1 MKSSPTRARE
11 TWKLVGAFAAFGLF
25 WGGFAAALPA
35 IKEAT
40 GTTEGTLG
48 LALFCIP
55 SAALPAMLL
64 SGPWADRY
72 GRRMLAP
79 ALAAFA
85 LVTVGPG
92 LASSGLGLVPAFVAL
107 GITSGGLEV
116 AVNGAAAA
124 MEAERGERIMGK
136 VHAGFSLGGLVSSV
150 SVGLAREAG
159 AHPALLLG
167 SIGLIIGAIAWWNR
181 GAPGPPARQGGRRG
195 RMHFTRPLVLLGSL
209 CALTFCIEAGLEGWS
224 AIHLEDTLGASPA
237 VGGLGPGLFMAAM
250 VLGRVAAQSFGDR
263 FKDTHLLVASG
274 LVGAIGIEL
283 AAVAQNP
290 WAALVGFWLAGLAIS
305 ASAPTILSLTGRSSP
320 PEERGTSM
328 AAVTS
333 IAYLG
338 FFVSPAVVGGIADLA
353 GLRVGLAALGGI
365 GIVLAVLAPRVGRLK
380 LRAVGQA
387 SGGVREPLAS
397 SSTGKKGVSTK

>member
-1 MKSSPTRARE
+1 MQPSHNPAPGI
-11 TWKLVGAFAAFGLF
+11 WKLVAAFAAFGLF

-55 SAALPAMLL
+55 SAALPAMVL

-92 LASSGLGLVPAFVAL
+92 LASSGLGLVPVFLAL
-107 GITSGGLEV
+107 GITSGSLEV

-167 SIGLIIGAIAWWNR
+167 SIGLIIGAIGWWNR
-181 GAPGPPARQGGRRG
+181 GAPSPPVRQGGRRA

-263 FKDTHLLVASG
+263 FKDTHLLMTSG

-283 AAVAQNP
+283 AAVAQTS
-290 WAALVGFWLAGLAIS
+290 WAALVGFWLAGVAIS

-338 FFVSPAVVGGIADLA
+338 FFLSPAVVGGIADLA

-365 GIVLAVLAPRVGRLK
+365 GILLAVLAPRIGRLE
-380 LRAVGQA
+380 VQPMEQA
-387 SGGVREPLAS
+387 SGGGEPLLPFH
-397 SSTGKKGVSTK
+397 

>member
-1 MKSSPTRARE
+1 MEPSHNPAPGI
-11 TWKLVGAFAAFGLF
+11 WKLVAAFAAFGLF

-55 SAALPAMLL
+55 FCIPSAALPAMLL

-85 LVTVGPG
+85 LVTIGPG
-92 LASSGLGLVPAFVAL
+92 LASSGLGLVPVFLAL
-107 GITSGGLEV
+107 GITSG
-116 AVNGAAAA
+116 
-124 MEAERGERIMGK
+124 
-136 VHAGFSLGGLVSSV
+136 S
-150 SVGLAREAG
+150 
-159 AHPALLLG
+159 
-167 SIGLIIGAIAWWNR
+167 
-181 GAPGPPARQGGRRG
+181 
-195 RMHFTRPLVLLGSL
+195 
-209 CALTFCIEAGLEGWS
+209 LEGWS

-263 FKDTHLLVASG
+263 FKDTRLLMASG

-283 AAVAQNP
+283 AAV
-290 WAALVGFWLAGLAIS
+290 AIS

-320 PEERGTSM
+320 PDERGTSM

-338 FFVSPAVVGGIADLA
+338 FFLSPAVVGGIADLA

-365 GIVLAVLAPRVGRLK
+365 GILLAVLAPRVGRLE
-380 LRAVGQA
+380 VQPMEQA
-387 SGGVREPLAS
+387 SGAVGEPLPLIEGQR
-397 SSTGKKGVSTK
+397 TTRVDGLTI

>member
-1 MKSSPTRARE
+1 MEPSHNPAPGI
-11 TWKLVGAFAAFGLF
+11 WKLVAAFAAFGLF

-55 SAALPAMLL
+55 FCIPSAALPAMLL

-72 GRRMLAP
+72 GRRMLSP

-85 LVTVGPG
+85 LVTIGPG
-92 LASSGLGLVPAFVAL
+92 LASSGLGLVPVFLAL
-107 GITSGGLEV
+107 GITSG
-116 AVNGAAAA
+116 
-124 MEAERGERIMGK
+124 
-136 VHAGFSLGGLVSSV
+136 S
-150 SVGLAREAG
+150 
-159 AHPALLLG
+159 
-167 SIGLIIGAIAWWNR
+167 
-181 GAPGPPARQGGRRG
+181 
-195 RMHFTRPLVLLGSL
+195 
-209 CALTFCIEAGLEGWS
+209 LEGWS

-263 FKDTHLLVASG
+263 FKDTRLLMASG

-283 AAVAQNP
+283 AAVAQTP
-290 WAALVGFWLAGLAIS
+290 WAALVGFWLAGVAIS

-320 PEERGTSM
+320 PDERGTSM

-338 FFVSPAVVGGIADLA
+338 FFLSPAVVGGIADLA

-365 GIVLAVLAPRVGRLK
+365 GILLAVLAPRVGRLE
-380 LRAVGQA
+380 VQPMEQA
-387 SGGVREPLAS
+387 SGAVGEPLPLIEGQR
-397 SSTGKKGVSTK
+397 TTRVDGLTI